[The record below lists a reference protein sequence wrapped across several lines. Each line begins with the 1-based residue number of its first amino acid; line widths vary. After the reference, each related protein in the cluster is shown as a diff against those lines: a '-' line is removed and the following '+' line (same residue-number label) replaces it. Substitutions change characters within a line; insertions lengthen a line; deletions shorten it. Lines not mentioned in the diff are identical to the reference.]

1 MKPVGWAVVGSS
13 EFVQRR
19 MLPAMSDSELAV
31 VHTIVS
37 RSPEATRAIADK
49 FGVPSVVADPAEA
62 VADPAVE
69 AVYIATPVFLHAPQI
84 RTCLQADKAVLCEK
98 PLALNLAKAEEIRRD
113 VRESGRLFMEGYMLR
128 FHGAHVLARQIID
141 AGRLGQL
148 TVAEVDMSFWYP
160 PAGVWRQ
167 RWREGGGGGLMD
179 VGSHA
184 VHLVQTLVG
193 RVRSVQALVG
203 TQVHDYEVDD
213 GATLLLGVEP
223 NVHVVVR
230 SAFNARPGRSFW
242 RISGTLGQLTGIGTA
257 GQSPDGTLLG
267 QFVNPDDPT
276 APTDERELEYA
287 RVNTY
292 KTMLETFCRALRTGQ
307 AASVNAIDES
317 VSVMRV
323 LDAAYRSSREARRI
337 DLPDALSPPDRA
349 RP

>member
-1 MKPVGWAVVGSS
+1 
-13 EFVQRR
+13 
-19 MLPAMSDSELAV
+19 MLPAMSGSELAV

-37 RSPEATRAIADK
+37 RSPEATRAIADA
-49 FGVPSVVADPAEA
+49 FGVPNVTADLAEA

-84 RTCLQADKAVLCEK
+84 RTCLQASKVVLCEK
-98 PLALNLAKAEEIRRD
+98 PLALNLAEAEEIRRD
-113 VRESGRLFMEGYMLR
+113 VRASGRLFMEGYMLR

-141 AGRLGQL
+141 AGRLGRL

-167 RWREGGGGGLMD
+167 RGREGGGGGLMD

-213 GATLLLGVEP
+213 GATLLLEVEP
-223 NVHVVVR
+223 NVHVAVR

-242 RISGTLGQLTGIGTA
+242 RIAGTLGQLTAINTA

-267 QFVNPDDPT
+267 QFVNPDDPA
-276 APTDERELEYA
+276 APADEQALDYEH
-287 RVNTY
+287 VNTY
-292 KTMLETFCRALRTGQ
+292 QTMLETFCRAFRAGQ
-307 AASVNAIDES
+307 ATSANAIDES

-323 LDAAYRSSREARRI
+323 LDAAYRSSREGRRI
-337 DLPDALSPPDRA
+337 DLPDTLNPPDRA